1 MKNALAFGSVLAVLC
16 LSTPH
21 AEAQV
26 KDQEISVPFENRITP
41 SERQASFL
49 FQARITGTPNYT
61 LFVSPLLIKT
71 DGAWL
76 DQIAGG
82 VILKTSNGTDP
93 HPLSLAGSFT
103 HIDPDG
109 SADLKKYGLTA
120 KYRVYQQSD
129 KPGDKQGEGFFL
141 ILGKCSDGSQGVAQ
155 HLEAGVYGEWP
166 IVGSLAA
173 SGRSLVVSGA
183 AKVAR
188 SRKPGQEKSG
198 GILNP
203 GLILKFSKSK
213 SSLSVDYTLDNNVDG
228 EDDYSIGYEYD
239 PTSALALIIG
249 AGKHHTFSFNLVA
262 TF

>member
-1 MKNALAFGSVLAVLC
+1 MKNALAFGSVLVVLC
-16 LSTPH
+16 LSTPRV
-21 AEAQV
+21 ESQV

-41 SERQASFL
+41 SERQAPFL
-49 FQARITGTPNYT
+49 SHRVAGTPNYI

-82 VILKTSNGTDP
+82 VILKTSNSTDP
-93 HPLSLAGSFT
+93 RPLSLAGSFT

-109 SADLKKYGLTA
+109 STDLRKYGLSA
-120 KYRVYQQSD
+120 KYRVYKQSD
-129 KPGDKQGEGFFL
+129 KPGDKQGKGFFS
-141 ILGKCSDGSQGVAQ
+141 ILGKYSDGSQGVAQ

-166 IVGSLAA
+166 IVGSLVA
-173 SGRSLVVSGA
+173 SGA

-188 SRKPGQEKSG
+188 NRKPGQEKSG

-203 GLILKFSKSK
+203 GLILNFAK